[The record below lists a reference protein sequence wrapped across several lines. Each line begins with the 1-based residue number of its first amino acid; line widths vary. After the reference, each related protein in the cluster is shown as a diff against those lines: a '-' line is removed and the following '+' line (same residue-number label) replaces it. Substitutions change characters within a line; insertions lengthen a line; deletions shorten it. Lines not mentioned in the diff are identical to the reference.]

1 MPFTLSAREVVGRPI
16 SVPQGAAVV
25 KQPAF
30 RRADIGIRQ
39 HIRQTRRQTDAFQ
52 RGGEIG
58 FAEVLVDHVFSA
70 LRAQLSSQVAQ
81 RPGVITRQFVNLP
94 FMAFTGDNAGGSGGI
109 IRAGGGGNLPSPAAP
124 INTPCS
130 SAGGALAR

>member
-16 SVPQGAAVV
+16 SVLRVRLSSNSPPFDAPTSESASISAR
-25 KQPAF
+25 PM
-30 RRADIGIRQ
+30 
-39 HIRQTRRQTDAFQ
+39 RQTDAFQ

-109 IRAGGGGNLPSPAAP
+109 IRAGGGGNFTLAAWH
-124 INTPCS
+124 
-130 SAGGALAR
+130 R